1 MKKVLA
7 VAVHPDDETLGC
19 GGTLLRHRAE
29 GAEVYWLIITNISEA
44 DGYGADQVQKRHK
57 EIDRAARLYGFSKVF
72 KLDFPTTE
80 LDRVPMG
87 ILIQSISEILNEIQP
102 EIFYIP
108 FHSDVH
114 TDHQIAFKALMSC
127 TKNFRYPF
135 IKKILMCEILTET
148 EFSLPLQNN
157 AFMPNVFVDISLFL
171 DKKLKAMNFYE
182 SEVMKAPFP
191 RSLQIIEALAR
202 YRGSRIGVKY
212 AEAFM
217 LIHECL

>member
-19 GGTLLRHRAE
+19 GGSLFRHRAE
-29 GAEVYWLIITNISEA
+29 GDEVYWLIITNISEA
-44 DGYGADQVQKRHK
+44 CGYSSEQVQKRQE
-57 EIDRAARLYGFSKVF
+57 EIDRVARIYGFSKVF

-87 ILIQSISEILNEIQP
+87 KLIQSISEILNKIQP
-102 EIFYIP
+102 EILYVP

-135 IKKILMCEILTET
+135 IEKVLMCETLTET
-148 EFSLPLQNN
+148 EFSPPLQNN
-157 AFMPNVFVDISLFL
+157 AFTPNVFVDISLFL
-171 DKKLKAMNFYE
+171 DKKLKAMSLYE
-182 SEVMKAPFP
+182 SEVMKAPLP
-191 RSLQIIEALAR
+191 RSLEIIEALAK

-217 LIHECL
+217 LIHEHV

>member
-7 VAVHPDDETLGC
+7 IAVHPDDETLGC

-29 GAEVYWLIITNISEA
+29 GDEVCWLIITNISEA
-44 DGYGADQVQKRHK
+44 GGYSADQVQKRQE
-57 EIDRAARLYGFSKVF
+57 EIDRVARLYSFSKVF

-80 LDRVPMG
+80 LDRAPMG
-87 ILIQSISEILNEIQP
+87 KLIQSISEILNYIQP
-102 EIFYIP
+102 EILYIP

-114 TDHQIAFKALMSC
+114 TDHQITFKALMSC

-135 IKKILMCEILTET
+135 IKKVLMCETLTET
-148 EFSLPLQNN
+148 EFSPPLQNN
-157 AFMPNVFVDISLFL
+157 AFMPNVFIDTSLFL
-171 DKKLKAMNFYE
+171 DKKLKAMSLYE
-182 SEVMKAPFP
+182 SEVMKAPLP
-191 RSLQIIEALAR
+191 RSLEIIESLAR

-217 LIHECL
+217 LIHERL